1 MMPDLEVHK
10 ISLAEEKDGD
20 QVLEACWIEPIKTRI
35 RMAGLSKFGDK
46 LYTQFEPAFSESSPN
61 ERVYNMRGHEVLNG
75 VQAATSKRTG
85 CRQENSNPNNYF
97 KIWRRPLKK
106 RSNLKSVLH
115 SVRCCIAG
123 AQPRAG
129 CDLRSSGPYSASNVL
144 FHFYS

>member
-20 QVLEACWIEPIKTRI
+20 QVLEACWIEPIKARI

-46 LYTQFEPAFSESSPN
+46 LYTQFEPAFSELSPN

-97 KIWRRPLKK
+97 KIWLQAAIEKTFKFKICPALCALLHRRGTTARRLRPALF
-106 RSNLKSVLH
+106 RSIFCFKCSLPFL
-115 SVRCCIAG
+115 
-123 AQPRAG
+123 
-129 CDLRSSGPYSASNVL
+129 
-144 FHFYS
+144 